1 MAEDILQT
9 IVAQKRIEVARQ
21 MEALPIS
28 ALEKRV
34 LTLGIEKRR
43 SMKASLATSSTGIIS
58 EFKRRSPSKGWI
70 KRDANVADVVS
81 GYQSAGASALSILTD
96 VDFFGGTL
104 ADVEE
109 ARPLVDIPILR
120 KDFVVSRYQLLQAK
134 AVGADTVL
142 LIASVLSRKEC
153 REFAAEAHALGLE
166 VLLEMHSDDEL
177 DYVDE
182 YTDMAGINNR
192 NLGTFHTDVANS
204 FRLADKLPR
213 DVVRVSESG
222 ITNAETIK
230 QLHAAGFQGFLIGE
244 AFMRQDAPAEALAE
258 FIKGLMS

>member
-9 IVAQKRIEVARQ
+9 IVAHKRIEVAQ
-21 MEALPIS
+21 QKETLS
-28 ALEKRV
+28 ESDLEKRV
-34 LTLGIEKRR
+34 ALLGTEKRH
-43 SMKASLATSSTGIIS
+43 SMKAALAASATGIIS

-70 KRDANVADVVS
+70 KRDARVADVVP
-81 GYQSAGASALSILTD
+81 GYQEAGASALSILTD
-96 VDFFGGTL
+96 IDFFGGTL
-104 ADVEE
+104 DDVVE
-109 ARPLVDIPILR
+109 ARKLVDIPILR

-134 AVGADTVL
+134 AAGADAVL
-142 LIASVLSRKEC
+142 LIASVLSRGEC
-153 REFAAEAHALGLE
+153 REFAAEAHRLGLE

-204 FRLADKLPR
+204 FRLAEKLPK

-230 QLHAAGFQGFLIGE
+230 QLRAAGFQGFLIGE
-244 AFMRQDAPAEALAE
+244 AFMRQAVPAAALAE
-258 FIKGLMS
+258 FVKGLQS

>member
-1 MAEDILQT
+1 MAEDILHT

-21 MEALPIS
+21 METLS
-28 ALEKRV
+28 ESELEKQV
-34 LTLGIEKRR
+34 LALGTEKCR
-43 SMKASLATSSTGIIS
+43 SMKAALAASSTGIIS

-70 KRDANVADVVS
+70 KQDAVVVDVVS
-81 GYQSAGASALSILTD
+81 GYQAAGASALSILTD
-96 VDFFGGTL
+96 IDFFGGTL
-104 ADVEE
+104 DDVRA

-134 AVGADTVL
+134 AVGADAVL

-166 VLLEMHSDDEL
+166 VLLEMHSNDEL

-192 NLGTFHTDVANS
+192 NLGTFHTDVENS
-204 FRLADKLPR
+204 FRLADRLPK

-222 ITNAETIK
+222 ITNADTIK
-230 QLHAAGFQGFLIGE
+230 QLRAAGFQGFLIGE
-244 AFMRQDAPAEALAE
+244 AFMRQPNPAEALAE
-258 FIKGLMS
+258 FIKGLRP